1 VREISKH
8 IKGFVVPELNYGQ
21 MAREVERCARD
32 NCQVVVVPHA
42 GGKMH
47 DPKDILE
54 AILMVAKGKP
64 PKGD

>member
-1 VREISKH
+1 
-8 IKGFVVPELNYGQ
+8 
-21 MAREVERCARD
+21 
-32 NCQVVVVPHA
+32 VVVPHA